1 MAVKRKPAT
10 QRQKMINLMYVVL
23 MAMLAI
29 NVSSDVLEG
38 FTLVEDS
45 LYLTTVNTNKD
56 NEFLYNKLRWQNHL
70 NPAKT
75 KEWYEKSNL
84 LKKQC
89 DSFYLYVESL
99 KEEIVR
105 KADGRKGDVRKIIN
119 KEDLEAAAQVM
130 LNPSNGKGEELKN
143 AMDKFRNGMVYLLD
157 DEEKRRNL
165 EAIFST
171 KVPDYLVIPKSWEE
185 YMFENIPASAAVTL
199 LTKLQ
204 LDIRHAE
211 NSILNDLIAKVDQ
224 KDVKVNNLKAFVIP
238 ESKTIIKGNTF
249 KAQIVMAAIDT
260 TQVPEVHLT
269 NGGILHNN
277 GFYETTCT
285 STGDFNLSGY
295 LVTVDG
301 NGKSVKRNF
310 SLPYQ
315 VIEPAATVSMDLM
328 NTMYA
333 GYNNPI
339 SVSVPGIPLSN
350 VTISCR
356 GGSISQQSSGHY
368 IVKPSRVGENV
379 ILTVNSNHT
388 GKPQKMGQF
397 EYKVRQLPKPTA
409 YLTIL
414 NDKGMA
420 NRYKGGIIQKSSL
433 LACKKVD
440 AAIDDGLLDVSFR
453 VLSFETV
460 LFDNMG
466 NAVPMTSNG
475 ASFSERQKETF
486 AKMQRNKRFYITNV
500 RAIGPDGIEHK
511 LPSSMEVIVR

>member
-38 FTLVEDS
+38 FTLVDDS

-56 NEFLYNKLRWQNHL
+56 NEFLYNKLKYQNQL

-75 KEWYEKSNL
+75 KEWYVKSTI
-84 LKKQC
+84 LKTQC
-89 DSFYLYVESL
+89 DSFYLYIESL

-105 KADGRKGDVRKIIN
+105 VADGKNGDVRKIIN

-130 LNPSNGKGEELKN
+130 LNPTNGKGEELK
-143 AMDKFRNGMVYLLD
+143 AAIDRFRKGMVYLLED
-157 DEEKRRNL
+157 KDKRKNL

-171 KVPDYLVIPKSWEE
+171 KVPDNLIIQKSWEE
-185 YMFENIPASAAVTL
+185 YMFENVPTSAAVTL
-199 LTKLQ
+199 LTKFQ
-204 LDIRHAE
+204 SDIRHAE
-211 NSILNDLIAKVDQ
+211 NSILNDLITKVDQ
-224 KDVKVNNLKAFVIP
+224 KDVRVNELKAFVIP

-260 TQVPEVHLT
+260 TRVPEIHLA
-269 NGGILHNN
+269 NGESLKNN
-277 GFYETTCT
+277 GLYETVCT
-285 STGDFNLSGY
+285 STGEFNLNGY
-295 LVTVDG
+295 LTTVDG
-301 NGKSVKRNF
+301 NGKEVQRHF

-350 VTISCR
+350 VTVTCS
-356 GGSISQQSSGHY
+356 GGSISQKNAGHY
-368 IVKPSRVGENV
+368 IVRPSKVGQNIV
-379 ILTVNSNHT
+379 LTVNSNHT

-397 EYKVRQLPKPTA
+397 EYKVRQLPEPTA

-414 NDKGMA
+414 NNKGVA
-420 NRYKGGIIQKSSL
+420 TRYKGGVIKKSSL
-433 LACKKVD
+433 LSCKKVD

-475 ASFSERQKETF
+475 ASFSERQKEIF
-486 AKMQRNKRFYITNV
+486 SKMQRNKRFYITNV

-511 LPSSMEVIVR
+511 QPSSMEVIVR